1 MNLQNKQDIYKLSV
15 QEIDTLIAQLE
26 KGYKS
31 LLFFQD
37 DKKKV
42 YSLSAIIGFLIDV
55 RCEKMGIV
63 L

>member
-1 MNLQNKQDIYKLSV
+1 MNIQNKQDIYKLSV
-15 QEIDTLIAQLE
+15 QEIDNLIAQLE
-26 KGYKS
+26 QGYKS

>member
-1 MNLQNKQDIYKLSV
+1 MNIQNKQEVYKLSV
-15 QEIDTLIAQLE
+15 KEIDNLISQLE
-26 KGYKS
+26 EGCQS
-31 LLFFQD
+31 LLFFQE

>member
-1 MNLQNKQDIYKLSV
+1 MNIQNKQDIYKLSV
-15 QEIDTLIAQLE
+15 QEIDNLISQLE
-26 KGYKS
+26 EGYKS

-55 RCEKMGIV
+55 RCEKMGIA

>member
-15 QEIDTLIAQLE
+15 KEIDNLIAQLE
-26 KGYKS
+26 KGYTS

-37 DKKKV
+37 NKKKV

-55 RCEKMGIV
+55 RCEKMGII

>member
-1 MNLQNKQDIYKLSV
+1 MNIQNKQDIYKLSV
-15 QEIDTLIAQLE
+15 QEIDNLISQLE
-26 KGYKS
+26 QGYKS

>member
-1 MNLQNKQDIYKLSV
+1 MNKQKKQEIYKLSV
-15 QEIDTLIAQLE
+15 QEIDNLIAQLE
-26 KGYKS
+26 KGYTS
-31 LLFFQD
+31 LLFFQN

-55 RCEKMGIV
+55 RCEKMGIA

>member
-1 MNLQNKQDIYKLSV
+1 MNIANKQDIYKLSV
-15 QEIDTLIAQLE
+15 QEIDNLISQLE
-26 KGYKS
+26 QGCKS

-55 RCEKMGIV
+55 RCEKMGII

>member
-15 QEIDTLIAQLE
+15 KEIDNLIAQLE
-26 KGYKS
+26 KGYTS

-37 DKKKV
+37 NKKKV

>member
-15 QEIDTLIAQLE
+15 QEIDNLIAQLE
-26 KGYKS
+26 KGYTS

-37 DKKKV
+37 NKRKV

-55 RCEKMGIV
+55 RCEKMGIAI
-63 L
+63 

>member
-1 MNLQNKQDIYKLSV
+1 MNIQNKQDIYKLSV
-15 QEIDTLIAQLE
+15 KEIDSLISQLE
-26 KGYKS
+26 EGYKS

-42 YSLSAIIGFLIDV
+42 YRLSAIIGFLIDV
-55 RCEKMGIV
+55 RCEKMGII

>member
-15 QEIDTLIAQLE
+15 KEIDNLIAQLE
-26 KGYKS
+26 KGYTS
-31 LLFFQD
+31 LLFFQN

-55 RCEKMGIV
+55 RCEKMGII